1 MVRFAELDA
10 RNSRRAGLSRRSF
23 PPWSPILT
31 PCRLTLVRRYS
42 PADSRI
48 VGASTLSTL
57 VYYIRGRNEEILGDP
72 LLANGN
78 DCFPVV
84 ASRQGGADFLMCSCA
99 SNGGSDQEDLEPWP
113 VLPKHPAISYEPGY
127 RRRIRARARIPVAS
141 RAAALGSGTDGV
153 TGPTSTSPLV
163 CGGPGSLTAFI
174 SYRKRPKRSPSG

>member
-1 MVRFAELDA
+1 MVSHPHTLPSHPGETPQPQRT
-10 RNSRRAGLSRRSF
+10 AGL
-23 PPWSPILT
+23 LGHL
-31 PCRLTLVRRYS
+31 PCL
-42 PADSRI
+42 P
-48 VGASTLSTL
+48 LS
-57 VYYIRGRNEEILGDP
+57 IINEEILGDP